1 MIRVRDWLTLNR
13 VRDWLS
19 LNLGVDYWSLDRWKD
34 CWSLDRGWDYWSLD
48 GEWNSLDLCR
58 LQEGLTLDRLSVRS
72 SVQLVFWVLVDWG
85 KLPQELSVA
94 ESDPPAAIRP
104 NLILPI
110 GQDSNNN
117 TTFVPSPGIVSCL
130 VLYHHMVA
138 QVEWGVFFDLAGQV
152 LLVLGGPLGQGQL
165 PPLGHLLPRV

>member
-1 MIRVRDWLTLNR
+1 M
-13 VRDWLS
+13 
-19 LNLGVDYWSLDRWKD
+19 
-34 CWSLDRGWDYWSLD
+34 
-48 GEWNSLDLCR
+48 
-58 LQEGLTLDRLSVRS
+58 
-72 SVQLVFWVLVDWG
+72 VFGVLVDWG